1 MLKVLEKSPLIRWK
15 FVQRLVHRQRMS
27 RRSGSGKFKTFSSS
41 QSTGDDTSQILPND
55 EPHIDNNTPT
65 KNPFNT
71 KRHLQ
76 KVNERDG
83 FGPTETKEPRNDVN
97 VDIST
102 TTTVTLEASP
112 STRRRCYS
120 DDDITKLQYGDDSEN
135 DEIDT
140 SDKTISDTKPTLEDI
155 EINGHVITD
164 HESLAK
170 EDEQSK
176 SRTQYNPIAFQ
187 RSSGLRR
194 SFKDWKRRSMSRI
207 DNMRQSV
214 RRRSNTRKYEDLDR
228 EKDEL
233 VKYEESPG
241 VKRRQVIEL

>member
-15 FVQRLVHRQRMS
+15 FVQRLVHRQRTS
-27 RRSGSGKFKTFSSS
+27 RRSGNGKFKTFCS
-41 QSTGDDTSQILPND
+41 QNTGDDTSQILSPEEVHD
-55 EPHIDNNTPT
+55 KTPQA
-65 KNPFNT
+65 KNPFNA
-71 KRHLQ
+71 KRRIQ

-83 FGPTETKEPRNDVN
+83 FAPTELEQESNAV
-97 VDIST
+97 ISA

-112 STRRRCYS
+112 GVRRRCYS
-120 DDDITKLQYGDDSEN
+120 DDDITKLKYDGEWSEN

-140 SDKTISDTKPTLEDI
+140 SDKTDSAEKQTVETVEL
-155 EINGHVITD
+155 NGHSAAD
-164 HESLAK
+164 HEPLTK
-170 EDEQSK
+170 DEEQSK
-176 SRTQYNPIAFQ
+176 DRTQYNPIAFQ

-194 SFKDWKRRSMSRI
+194 SFKDWKRRSMSRL
-207 DNMRQSV
+207 DTMKQSM
-214 RRRSNTRKYEDLDR
+214 RRRSTTRKYEDLDQ